1 MKTTQGAAPNYIMP
15 TTQVP
20 RPRIEPKTFRVT
32 CSYFTTL
39 PLRQIKVKAWTWT
52 GHLGCGHYVVRS
64 YTLSCFQYY
73 PRLKLTFTI
82 IAMQK
87 SRSHPP
93 FIHYSRFYISL
104 FIDFFYAKENH
115 FLQKIYFKIDLWM
128 FSHRGAEKAP
138 MCPIGLNLG
147 FTLIKMK
154 KTSLKIEYNSIFWCK
169 IFLKSW
175 CILYFMIYLL
185 RPIMQLTIWSRLSNS
200 FD

>member
-1 MKTTQGAAPNYIMP
+1 MS

-20 RPRIEPKTFRVT
+20 RSGSGLYFYLSQWQSGKITACHPKG
-32 CSYFTTL
+32 
-39 PLRQIKVKAWTWT
+39 LRFDSRT

-64 YTLSCFQYY
+64 CTLSCFHSY